1 MDISRLCT
9 PLWLVLTLAVG
20 SYGFSVD
27 PSFGGKS
34 VYASAPSFGG
44 KSVYAPAPSFG
55 GKSVYAPAP
64 SFGGKSVYAPAS
76 IFGGKSVY
84 TPAPSFGGKSVY
96 APSPSYVAAPAPSYV
111 SAPTPAP
118 GYYPG
123 LSSAPSKSGSLVE
136 RFRWRFI
143 DYDFPSAEER
153 YAAMA
158 QQLYIPENNLPVGIE
173 IWNNKLFVSVPRW
186 AAGVPATLNYLP
198 LDEAPVEEPKLI
210 PYPDW
215 ASNRIDDC
223 DALTTTYRI
232 RVDEC
237 DRLWVLDSGTVGIG
251 NTTQQVCPYAYHVF
265 DLRTNKRI
273 RKYQLKDDDINADT
287 FIANIAVDVGKT
299 CDDTFVYASDELGYG
314 LIVYNW
320 LENDSWRLEHG
331 FFQPD
336 PLAGDFN
343 VGGINFQWS
352 EEGIFGMSLSAPLGN
367 GFKTLFFHALA
378 SNREFSVS
386 TEILRNKAKKDD
398 NYHDFVVLPSRGP
411 GGHVTSQTFD
421 SNGVLFYNLV
431 DQNAVGCW
439 DSKKPYSKE
448 NLQVVARDDV
458 GLIFPSDVRVDRTST
473 LWVISDRM
481 PIHLEASLDFRDV
494 NFRIFFSP
502 VRDLIA
508 GTVCDSVPAVNEVKD
523 ISQYLYYK

>member
-1 MDISRLCT
+1 MAILSQPITIVLIVHLGKLST
-9 PLWLVLTLAVG
+9 NHELKPPLVG

-186 AAGVPATLNYLP
+186 AAGKILLILFVKLLLTPTTSTQRYPSDSTCHITSRKTL
-198 LDEAPVEEPKLI
+198 
-210 PYPDW
+210 
-215 ASNRIDDC
+215 SC
-223 DALTTTYRI
+223 
-232 RVDEC
+232 
-237 DRLWVLDSGTVGIG
+237 
-251 NTTQQVCPYAYHVF
+251 VF
-265 DLRTNKRI
+265 D
-273 RKYQLKDDDINADT
+273 
-287 FIANIAVDVGKT
+287 VD
-299 CDDTFVYASDELGYG
+299 S
-314 LIVYNW
+314 
-320 LENDSWRLEHG
+320 
-331 FFQPD
+331 
-336 PLAGDFN
+336 FN
-343 VGGINFQWS
+343 S
-352 EEGIFGMSLSAPLGN
+352 CCS
-367 GFKTLFFHALA
+367 
-378 SNREFSVS
+378 
-386 TEILRNKAKKDD
+386 
-398 NYHDFVVLPSRGP
+398 
-411 GGHVTSQTFD
+411 
-421 SNGVLFYNLV
+421 
-431 DQNAVGCW
+431 
-439 DSKKPYSKE
+439 
-448 NLQVVARDDV
+448 
-458 GLIFPSDVRVDRTST
+458 
-473 LWVISDRM
+473 
-481 PIHLEASLDFRDV
+481 
-494 NFRIFFSP
+494 
-502 VRDLIA
+502 
-508 GTVCDSVPAVNEVKD
+508 
-523 ISQYLYYK
+523 